1 MTERAR
7 PTPTPDPARDE
18 TVRALLDDNRDE
30 ADEVG
35 RNTPERPNRRKTPR
49 ASPREQAAAPIN
61 IKKVDE

>member
-1 MTERAR
+1 MTRRAH
-7 PTPTPDPARDE
+7 PAPTPDPTRDE
-18 TVRALLDDNRDE
+18 TIRALLDDDRDE

-35 RNTPERPNRRKTPR
+35 RNKPDEPNRRKTPR